1 MRFVAS
7 LCAYPPIIPAVS
19 KAPDS
24 FIGSSDGYLYALF
37 ASGSQAGQLKYRYYV
52 SGGSA
57 FTGVLSPSGDVLYGG
72 SAITPGSS
80 IYALQL
86 PSDPAPSPPTPP
98 PPALSPPSDDIVKA
112 LRGMQ
117 AAFAI
122 LFLFTWLVNIGGVC
136 YYCRAQQIATWPHP
150 LLSAVFLYVRLCS
163 FGT

>member
-1 MRFVAS
+1 M
-7 LCAYPPIIPAVS
+7 PAVS
-19 KAPDS
+19 NAPDS
-24 FIGSSDGYLYALF
+24 FIGSSDGYVYALF

-57 FTGVLSPSGDVLYGG
+57 STLVLSPSGDVLYGG
-72 SAITPGSS
+72 SAMTPGSS

-86 PSDPAPSPPTPP
+86 PSDPGAPPPDPAPTPPTPRP
-98 PPALSPPSDDIVKA
+98 PVLSPPSDDVVNA

-150 LLSAVFLYVRLCS
+150 LLSAVFLYVRPCS